1 MRIPFFPDTIEIL
14 QNRTLDEVIE
24 RCKNIAITRALKSG
38 AKTGTVKVVEVENLP
53 VQVLKILLFMKLLN
67 ATYDYPY

>member
-67 ATYDYPY
+67 VTYDYSY